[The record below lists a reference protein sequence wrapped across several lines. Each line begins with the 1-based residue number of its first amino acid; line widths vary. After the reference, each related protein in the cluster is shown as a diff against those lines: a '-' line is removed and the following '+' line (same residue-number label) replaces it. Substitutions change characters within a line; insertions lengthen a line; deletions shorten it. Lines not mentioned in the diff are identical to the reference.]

1 MPYAPEKVV
10 LRIIPAQA
18 EWSVFVYNEVKMAKN
33 EEKGEIVLY
42 QPEGEVRLEV
52 RVENET
58 VWLTQA
64 QMAMLFDK
72 VPQNITIHIKNIY
85 KEGELD
91 KDSTCKEYLQVAHE
105 GSNVLK
111 FAAMRAKGVQAVVYS
126 ARITPEF
133 KTAVAL
139 HNKQYPGLD
148 FVMPAEV
155 IEKIQESMNVR

>member
-1 MPYAPEKVV
+1 MALGVNVVCANFAHTTPHARNCGQKV
-10 LRIIPAQA
+10 LYITLSTRKGGIDRSFPHRDGLFFCPK
-18 EWSVFVYNEVKMAKN
+18 ESKMAKN

-64 QMAMLFDK
+64 QMAELFDK

-91 KDSTCKEYLQVAHE
+91 KASTCKEYLQVAHE
-105 GSNVLK
+105 GSREVTRSLK
-111 FAAMRAKGVQAVVYS
+111 FY
-126 ARITPEF
+126 
-133 KTAVAL
+133 
-139 HNKQYPGLD
+139 NLD
-148 FVMPAEV
+148 V
-155 IEKIQESMNVR
+155 IISVGYQVN